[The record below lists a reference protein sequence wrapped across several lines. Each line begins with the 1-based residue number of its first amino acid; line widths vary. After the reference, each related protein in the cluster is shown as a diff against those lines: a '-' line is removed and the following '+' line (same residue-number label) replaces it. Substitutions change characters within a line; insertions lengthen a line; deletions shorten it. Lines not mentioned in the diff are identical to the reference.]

1 MNSVKNA
8 NAMYRH
14 VSNGTATPL
23 FSNYTDAVHTDLRDD
38 PHTIIVHSRM
48 EDGEAATGETGR
60 QIRDLV
66 LQLQICGERFQAAFV
81 MAEPGYCLVPPSP
94 PGPQQH

>member
-1 MNSVKNA
+1 M
-8 NAMYRH
+8 
-14 VSNGTATPL
+14 
-23 FSNYTDAVHTDLRDD
+23 
-38 PHTIIVHSRM
+38 M
-48 EDGEAATGETGR
+48 EPVGVYGLMVWPPPEASDYVQLWERFGKPA
-60 QIRDLV
+60 IPLV